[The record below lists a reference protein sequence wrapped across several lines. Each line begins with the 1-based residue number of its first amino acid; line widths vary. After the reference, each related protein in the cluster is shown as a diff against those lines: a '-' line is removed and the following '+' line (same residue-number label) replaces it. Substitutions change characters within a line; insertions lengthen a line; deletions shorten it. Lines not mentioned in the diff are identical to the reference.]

1 MEDAVLNLS
10 DFNVTRFEGVDMR
23 NMNISKLLPFPS
35 DLIYKDRFGVYYV
48 NQKIFEGESRD
59 TIAKIGKIQVPLYV
73 FNMDNH
79 TQASSNTPLSQCRQL
94 MKENGNSSGS
104 VALSSRFLYGIPPI
118 AVVAKSWDRF
128 VAGARISAKKARREK
143 REAYKYGQ
151 LLHTPIGTYVENIRY
166 NVQRQTID
174 VLIPNAQPMTRYSYR
189 EL

>member
-1 MEDAVLNLS
+1 MEDAVLNLP
-10 DFNVTRFEGVDMR
+10 DFKVTRFEGIDMR
-23 NMNISKLLPFPS
+23 NMNISKLLPYPS

-48 NQKIFEGESRD
+48 NQKKLKWKNSN
-59 TIAKIGKIQVPLYV
+59 TIAKIGKIQVPQYA
-73 FNMDNH
+73 FNMDDH
-79 TQASSNTPLSQCRQL
+79 TRASSNTPLSQCRQL
-94 MKENGNSSGS
+94 MKKKGNPSGS

-128 VAGARISAKKARREK
+128 VAEARISAKKARREK
-143 REAYKYGQ
+143 REAYKYSQ
-151 LLHTPIGTYVENIRY
+151 LLHTPIGTYLENIRY